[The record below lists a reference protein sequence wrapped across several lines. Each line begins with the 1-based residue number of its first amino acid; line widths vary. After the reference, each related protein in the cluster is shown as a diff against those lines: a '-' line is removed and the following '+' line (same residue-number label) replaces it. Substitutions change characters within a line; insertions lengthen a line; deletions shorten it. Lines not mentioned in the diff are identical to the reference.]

1 MNKAQ
6 ARERFTAIE
15 NKYRDELRRRE
26 GYIQQLE
33 QQLRE
38 ALAGKVPDEIIATA
52 GTIYMEAIISNRT
65 KEGMVNL
72 RWGFMSAQLT
82 VEETRA
88 HAIELLKTAEA
99 AQSDSFL
106 HWLLTEKF
114 KANPAGV
121 AGVIEDFRAYR
132 ERKQV

>member
-6 ARERFTAIE
+6 ARERFAAVE
-15 NKYRDELRRRE
+15 NKYRDELARKD
-26 GYIQQLE
+26 GYIKQLE

-38 ALAGKVPDEIIATA
+38 ALDGKVPEEVIAIA
-52 GTIYMEAIISNRT
+52 GTIYMEAIISGRT

-88 HAIELLKTAEA
+88 HATDLLRTAEA
-99 AQSDSFL
+99 AQTDGFL
-106 HWLLTEKF
+106 YWLLTEKF

-121 AGVIEDFRAYR
+121 AGVIEDFRNYR